1 MFDIARIV
9 LTVVILGFS
18 AVPAYA
24 DFNKTHATNPKW
36 TPHARYHVVWQVA
49 SYIGIGL
56 VALGL
61 LWIPGAGSVLRAYL
75 AALLA
80 LCVYGGFYVA
90 AASMRLYGGR
100 LYDDNGYP
108 PVPVKVMGRERRIDL
123 NVTVF
128 STFVLLG
135 LCGVGLVAAS

>member
-1 MFDIARIV
+1 MFDAARIV

-24 DFNKTHATNPKW
+24 DFNKTHATNPEW

-61 LWIPGAGSVLRAYL
+61 LWLPGPESALRAYL

-80 LCVYGGFYVA
+80 LCVYGGFFVA
-90 AASMRLYGGR
+90 AASMRMYGGR

-108 PVPVKVMGRERRIDL
+108 PVPVRVMGRERLIDL

-128 STFVLLG
+128 STFVFLG
-135 LCGVGLVAAS
+135 VCGVALVAAG